1 MTTVEKIYLSS
12 WWEKAKTY
20 PDRHFPK
27 ESGLMLS
34 DHLISVLK
42 NSERIFKSEPD
53 NDFYELLY
61 VYLLDTGFD
70 LYRSKEILKIVSL
83 LHDIGKP
90 QDDKEKEIEHPIK
103 KTIVKKRHSV
113 LGVCSAIEIFD
124 GQTDFTDNEKQIVFN
139 LIDEHDT
146 PFSWFRQ
153 FEKNNIIPEFKSWK
167 KLDNKINIDGV
178 NNFGIIM
185 LALFKLADIDGH
197 ENLDDLF
204 WFYEQLNSKYL
215 NILGKPIPRPTE
227 KDLKDKTIS

>member
-12 WWEKAKTY
+12 WWERAKTY

-34 DHLISVLK
+34 DNLLSVLK

-53 NDFYELLY
+53 NDFYEVLY

-70 LYRSKEILKIVSL
+70 LYRSKEILKVVAL

-90 QDDKEKEIEHPIK
+90 EDDKEKEIEHPIK
-103 KTIVKKRHSV
+103 KTLVKKRHPV
-113 LGVCSAIEIFD
+113 LGVCSAIEILD
-124 GQTDFTDNEKQIVFN
+124 GQSDFTDNEKQVIFN

-153 FEKNNIIPEFKSWK
+153 FEKSKAIPEFKSWK
-167 KLDNKINIDGV
+167 KLDNKIAGDRNDS
-178 NNFGIIM
+178 FGINM
-185 LALFKLADIDGH
+185 LALFKIADIDGH
-197 ENLDDLF
+197 ESIADLI
-204 WFYEQLNSKYL
+204 WFFVQLNEKYL
-215 NILGKPIPRPTE
+215 NQLGKPIPLPIE
-227 KDLKDKTIS
+227 KDLIEKTYD

>member
-1 MTTVEKIYLSS
+1 MTTLEKIYLSS

-34 DHLISVLK
+34 DHLVSVLK

-53 NDFYELLY
+53 NDFYEMLY

-70 LYRSKEILKIVSL
+70 LTRSNEILKVVSL

-90 QDDKEKEIEHPIK
+90 QDNKDEEIEHPIK
-103 KTIVKKRHSV
+103 KALVKKRHPV
-113 LGVCSAIEIFD
+113 LGVCSAIEILHE
-124 GQTDFTDNEKQIVFN
+124 QSDFTETEKQVIYN

-146 PFSWFRQ
+146 PFSWFKQ
-153 FEKNNIIPEFKSWK
+153 FEKTKVIPEFKSWK
-167 KLDNKINIDGV
+167 KLNNKIAAERTD
-178 NNFGIIM
+178 NFGIIM

-197 ENLDDLF
+197 DSIADLI
-204 WFYEQLNSKYL
+204 WFFEQLNEKYL
-215 NILGKPIPRPTE
+215 NQLGKPMPIPAENHMR
-227 KDLKDKTIS
+227 